1 MVGLAKVDNASDIA
15 KPVSIAVQD
24 ALNNTMSI
32 ILSMKAQSKGEK
44 GDKGEVGLQG
54 LQGIQ
59 GDKGDVGL
67 EGLQGIKG
75 DKGEVGL
82 QGIKGD
88 KGDVGL
94 QGIKGDKGDI
104 GLQGLQGI
112 QGAKGDRGD
121 PGGPTGPKGEKG
133 DSGLTPGTQWGSHLF
148 WNGSSWAIGDSKI
161 TLGSGAGQ
169 NSQGT
174 NSVALGS
181 NAGNQNLGKNSIAIG
196 ANTVNKFENAVALGV
211 GASTTANNQIVLGTS
226 SETVVIPGTV
236 SCSLITD
243 LQDQITQLKSI
254 VSPIFVAVGKYSG
267 DNSLKSQIIV
277 SKDGMNWTPASTPS
291 PFGRNG
297 FGRDVVWNGKIFV
310 AVGHCEEIGWS
321 AINVSKDGMNWIPA
335 KTWGGVAFPQVVS
348 GESVDWNGK
357 IFVAGINGYGG
368 ILTSSDGFN
377 WSFAI
382 NNPFGGNGACRSVDW
397 NGKIFVAVGNL
408 SRANSLDCQI
418 LTSVDGLTWSPII
431 SVKRDGNLV
440 QHPTIL
446 FGEGGTGTGVVWTGQ
461 MFVVVAVVWGNFWQG
476 QTAISNDGYNWVV
489 ANAYFGGYNHSIGWN
504 GGGYGIAWNGKIL
517 VAVGVKSDG
526 GLGQVLTSSNGIDWV
541 ASTTPYPFGENG
553 AGMGVVWSKDKFVAV
568 GLNGQITTS
577 VDGMTWIQSTT
588 PAPFGTT
595 GVGYGICS
603 QWMSS

>member
-1 MVGLAKVDNASDIA
+1 MVGLAKVDNTTDLE
-15 KPVSIAVQD
+15 KSISTATQY
-24 ALNNTMSI
+24 ALDNTMSI
-32 ILSMKAQSKGEK
+32 ILSMQAQSKGE
-44 GDKGEVGLQG
+44 
-54 LQGIQ
+54 
-59 GDKGDVGL
+59 
-67 EGLQGIKG
+67 
-75 DKGEVGL
+75 
-82 QGIKGD
+82 KGD

-169 NSQGT
+169 KSQGT

-181 NAGNQNLGKNSIAIG
+181 NAGNENLGKNSIAIG
-196 ANTVNKFENAVALGV
+196 ANTVNQFENAVALGV

-277 SKDGMNWTPASTPS
+277 SKDGMNWTPSSTPS
-291 PFGRNG
+291 PFGTTG
-297 FGRDVVWNGKIFV
+297 FGRAVVWNGKIFV
-310 AVGHCEEIGWS
+310 AVGKRDGSGGSFMIY
-321 AINVSKDGMNWIPA
+321 SKDGMNWFPA
-335 KTWGGVAFPQVVS
+335 KTWNGGAIADGRVEGFGVA
-348 GESVDWNGK
+348 WNGQ
-357 IFVAGINGYGG
+357 IFVAAVHRYGG

-377 WSFAI
+377 WNFAL
-382 NNPFGGNGACRSVDW
+382 NNPFGGNGTCHSVAW
-397 NGKIFVAVGNL
+397 NGNIFVAVGGL
-408 SRANSLDCQI
+408 SRDNSLNSQI
-418 LTSVDGLTWSPII
+418 LTSTDGLTWSPII
-431 SVKRDGNLV
+431 STKRDGNLV

-446 FGEGGTGTGVVWTGQ
+446 FGESGTGTSVVWTGQ
-461 MFVVVAVVWGNFWQG
+461 MFVVVGFIAGNFWQG
-476 QTAISNDGYNWVV
+476 QIAISTDGYNWVV
-489 ANAYFGGYNHSIGWN
+489 ANNTQPFGGN
-504 GGGYGIAWNGKIL
+504 GGMSGELAWNGKIL

-526 GLGQVLTSSNGIDWV
+526 GLGQVLTSSNGLDWV

-553 AGMGVVWSKDKFVAV
+553 EGTGVVWSKDKFVAV
-568 GLNGQITTS
+568 GTNGKIITS
-577 VDGMTWIQSTT
+577 VDGMTWIPSTT
-588 PAPFGTT
+588 PSPFGTT
-595 GVGYGICS
+595 GAGYGICS